1 LCNIVSVVGT
11 VSVGINCEVR
21 SAASRS
27 SELSAVSAEVDD
39 CPSQNTGDTSTLD
52 SDTCNTDSL
61 AAELENDSESSTAD
75 LLESSSESNDNEA
88 DELDMSFTETDNAN
102 TCIDDVMHDTVRV
115 TAAAADGPPANTVN
129 TIDVKLAATADVDD
143 DDHRHFISSDRPCS
157 DLKHD
162 AHMSDSILLSHVAM
176 DIN

>member
-1 LCNIVSVVGT
+1 MSG
-11 VSVGINCEVR
+11 
-21 SAASRS
+21 S

-39 CPSQNTGDTSTLD
+39 CSSRDVDDISAPDG
-52 SDTCNTDSL
+52 DTCNTDSL
-61 AAELENDSESSTAD
+61 PVELENDSQSSTAD
-75 LLESSSESNDNEA
+75 LLESSSESNDNEV

-102 TCIDDVMHDTVRV
+102 TCVDDVTHVDTVRV
-115 TAAAADGPPANTVN
+115 AMAAADGPPAN
-129 TIDVKLAATADVDD
+129 TIDVKLAATANDDV
-143 DDHRHFISSDRPCS
+143 DDHRHFISSDHPCS